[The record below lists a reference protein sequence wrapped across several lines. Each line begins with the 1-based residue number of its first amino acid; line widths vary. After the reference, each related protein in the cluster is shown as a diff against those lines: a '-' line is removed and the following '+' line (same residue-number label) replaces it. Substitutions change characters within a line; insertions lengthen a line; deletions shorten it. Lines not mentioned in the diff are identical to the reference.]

1 MFTLIALF
9 AGVLLAAPSDGFKSS
24 DINTLISFG
33 DSYTTRN
40 INLSNLTYQCRD
52 CTSAGGPNWVTYLTE
67 AEEWISW
74 DFAIG
79 GAPLNDTLVHK
90 DPSIIDV
97 AGQIQDIYP
106 SVFVSPSKKIAKI
119 VQSAYTKGPRTSRST
134 LNSIWVGIN
143 DIGLTYGWRN
153 TDQVDATI
161 MQQYKSLIKELIAYG
176 ETRFML
182 MNVPPIERS
191 PMWTNTTVMSKSI
204 KKHVKAF
211 NNRLSKMTKDLK
223 KEYSNST
230 FIVYDTW
237 SFFTRVLDHP
247 DKFDIKYT
255 QKYCPDWSTPEKYHC
270 QPMQQ

>member
-9 AGVLLAAPSDGFKSS
+9 TGVLLATSSNGFKSS

-74 DFAIG
+74 DFAMG

-90 DPSIIDV
+90 HVYITLFNRIIDV

-106 SVFVSPSKKIAKI
+106 SVFVSPSKKMAKI
-119 VQSAYTKGPRTSRST
+119 VQSAYTKSPRTSHST

-153 TDQVDATI
+153 TGQVDATI
-161 MQQYKSLIKELIAYG
+161 MQQYKSLIVSVFFFFFL
-176 ETRFML
+176 
-182 MNVPPIERS
+182 
-191 PMWTNTTVMSKSI
+191 
-204 KKHVKAF
+204 F
-211 NNRLSKMTKDLK
+211 N
-223 KEYSNST
+223 
-230 FIVYDTW
+230 
-237 SFFTRVLDHP
+237 SFV
-247 DKFDIKYT
+247 
-255 QKYCPDWSTPEKYHC
+255 
-270 QPMQQ
+270 